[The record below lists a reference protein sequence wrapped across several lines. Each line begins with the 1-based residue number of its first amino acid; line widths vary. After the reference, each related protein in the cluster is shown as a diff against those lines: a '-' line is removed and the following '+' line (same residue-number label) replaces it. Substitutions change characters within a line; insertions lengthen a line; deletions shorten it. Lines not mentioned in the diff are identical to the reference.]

1 MKRIA
6 LISTVTA
13 AVALFG
19 VINTSSAETTV
30 PIEDL
35 TLVSETS
42 SAADPIAANADPDA
56 MPRFQYP
63 RFQYPRFQFPR
74 FQFPRFQA
82 PHFQF
87 PRFQAPRFQAPRF
100 QAPHFQFPRF
110 QFPRFQ
116 APHFQFSRHHGI

>member
-1 MKRIA
+1 MKRIV

-35 TLVSETS
+35 ALVSETS
-42 SAADPIAANADPDA
+42 TEATPVADTTEPDA
-56 MPRFQYP
+56 MPRFQLP
-63 RFQYPRFQFPR
+63 RFQLPRFQLPRFQFPR
-74 FQFPRFQA
+74 FQFPRFQ
-82 PHFQF
+82 F
-87 PRFQAPRFQAPRF
+87 PRFQL
-100 QAPHFQFPRF
+100 PRF

-116 APHFQFSRHHGI
+116 LPRR

>member
-6 LISTVTA
+6 LFTTLTA

-19 VINTSSAETTV
+19 VINTSSAETTI

-35 TLVSETS
+35 SIVSEMST
-42 SAADPIAANADPDA
+42 AAAPVTGVEPEA
-56 MPRFQYP
+56 MPRFQFARFQFARFQFP

-74 FQFPRFQA
+74 FQNPR
-82 PHFQF
+82 FQF
-87 PRFQAPRFQAPRF
+87 PRFQN
-100 QAPHFQFPRF
+100 PHFQFPRF

-116 APHFQFSRHHGI
+116 NPHFQFPHFQFPRFGRI

>member
-30 PIEDL
+30 AIEDL
-35 TLVSETS
+35 ALVSETS
-42 SAADPIAANADPDA
+42 MAAAPVADTAEPDA
-56 MPRFQYP
+56 IPRVMYPRFQYP

-74 FQFPRFQA
+74 FQFPRFQ
-82 PHFQF
+82 F
-87 PRFQAPRFQAPRF
+87 PR
-100 QAPHFQFPRF
+100 FQFPRF

-116 APHFQFSRHHGI
+116 YPRFQFPRH

>member
-6 LISTVTA
+6 LITTVTA

-35 TLVSETS
+35 ALVSETS
-42 SAADPIAANADPDA
+42 AAVNQATPAIQPEAL
-56 MPRFQYP
+56 PRFQFP

-74 FQFPRFQA
+74 FQFPRFQH
-82 PHFQF
+82 PRFQF
-87 PRFQAPRFQAPRF
+87 PRFQHPR
-100 QAPHFQFPRF
+100 FQFPRF
-110 QFPRFQ
+110 QFPR
-116 APHFQFSRHHGI
+116 R

>member
-19 VINTSSAETTV
+19 VVNTSSAETTI

-35 TLVSETS
+35 TLVSEAST
-42 SAADPIAANADPDA
+42 AATPVGDNAEPDA

-74 FQFPRFQA
+74 FQFPR
-82 PHFQF
+82 
-87 PRFQAPRFQAPRF
+87 R
-100 QAPHFQFPRF
+100 
-110 QFPRFQ
+110 
-116 APHFQFSRHHGI
+116 